1 MAKFRWI
8 ILFKNTRRV
17 ARAKRADFGV
27 RQSGVLVFSVV
38 IVHFEV
44 LLVTPESE
52 CVYQIFAEK
61 GFSEGEDL
69 VVLLGAHK

>member
-17 ARAKRADFGV
+17 ARAKRADLGV

-38 IVHFEV
+38 VHFKV
-44 LLVTPESE
+44 LLVTAGSE
-52 CVYQIFAEK
+52 RVYQIFPENRFFR
-61 GFSEGEDL
+61 G
-69 VVLLGAHK
+69 